1 MIDFAHET
9 VLLKETVEAI
19 APRDG
24 GIYVDA
30 TLGGAGH
37 ARALLA
43 ACGPTGKLFGIDRDP
58 QALAAATERLGQFGD
73 RAVLLRGPF
82 GSIKSLLEAQGIT
95 RVDGI
100 VADLGVS
107 SPQLDRD
114 ERGFSFARSGPLD
127 MRMDPEDEPLSELL
141 ERMSADEIA
150 DVLYQYGDER
160 RSRPI
165 ARSIKTALERGELH
179 TTEDLRR
186 AVVRVLGPKR
196 TGADP
201 ATRTFQA
208 LRIMVNREFEQLETL
223 LGALADLLAD
233 EGRVAII
240 SFHSGE
246 DRIVKHAF
254 RENPALQVLTK
265 KPLEPGEEEQ
275 SRNPRARS
283 AKLRV
288 ASRLVRGQE
297 RSVSHEPEQV
307 WR

>member
-1 MIDFAHET
+1 VIEFVHET

-19 APRDG
+19 APRAG
-24 GIYVDA
+24 GTYVDA

-43 ACGPTGKLFGIDRDP
+43 ASGPTGRLFGIDRDP
-58 QALAAATERLGQFGD
+58 LALAAAGERLAEFGE
-73 RAVLLRGPF
+73 RAVLLRGAF
-82 GSIKSLLEAQGIT
+82 GDIKSLLAARGVSQ
-95 RVDGI
+95 VDGI
-100 VADLGVS
+100 IADLGVS

-141 ERMSADEIA
+141 TRLSADELA

-165 ARSIKTALERGELH
+165 ARSIKTALERGELN

-196 TGADP
+196 TGVDP

-208 LRIMVNREFEQLETL
+208 LRIMVNREFEQLESL
-223 LGALADLLAD
+223 LGVAAELLAD

-246 DRIVKHAF
+246 DRIVKHSF
-254 RENPALQVLTK
+254 RENASLHVLTK

-288 ASRLVRGQE
+288 ASRVTRAEAE
-297 RSVSHEPEQV
+297 REGLERD
-307 WR
+307 WT

>member
-1 MIDFAHET
+1 MVIEFAHET
-9 VLLKETVEAI
+9 VLLKEAVEAI

-24 GIYVDA
+24 GVYVDA

-37 ARALLA
+37 SRALLE

-58 QALAAATERLGQFGD
+58 LALSAAAERLAAFGPRAT
-73 RAVLLRGPF
+73 LLRGSF
-82 GSIKSLLEAQGIT
+82 GDIRALLASQGVSQ
-95 RVDGI
+95 VDGI

-127 MRMDPEDEPLSELL
+127 MRMDPEDEPLSDWL

-165 ARSIKTALERGELH
+165 ARSIKAALERGELT

-196 TGADP
+196 TGVDP

-208 LRIMVNREFEQLETL
+208 LRIMVNREFEQLESL
-223 LGALADLLAD
+223 LGAAADLLAD
-233 EGRVAII
+233 EGRLAII

-246 DRIVKHAF
+246 DRIVKHTL
-254 RENPALQVLTK
+254 RENPELMVLTK
-265 KPLEPGEEEQ
+265 KPLEPSEPEQ
-275 SRNPRARS
+275 AQNPRARS

-288 ASRLVRGQE
+288 ASRVARGKD
-297 RSVSHEPEQV
+297 ST
-307 WR
+307 